1 MSQSSQGPQGAVLV
15 LGMHRSGTSALTRGL
30 EVLGIDLGRNLKEPV
45 PGDNDKGFFEDWALS
60 TINDELMALKGGR
73 WDSLAI
79 SALSKSDEDAINVL
93 KLRALT
99 EIERAFSDSIFFA
112 FKDPR
117 TSRTLPFW
125 KDVLARRGVKPFYI
139 VAFRNPMSVA
149 DSLAARDGFDRRRS
163 YHLWLLHTLSAVKET
178 EGEARV
184 FVDFDELV
192 EDPETVLKRVAA
204 MIDDPRIVPGAQA
217 LQVYKREFL
226 DRELRRHHNQNN
238 QLDLD
243 RAASTFVNDVY
254 ALLRREAAAGAL
266 GQAESHKAWEP
277 KLRAFESLGPHLE
290 YADVLDRDLREA
302 VNSVAAKAGEIQHL
316 RDVINGLN
324 TEIGHLRGAREAD
337 VAALSHKLAQ
347 IAGASSAR
355 ASEQDAEIARLRARQ
370 FADEETIAALK
381 ASIESAERALDA
393 ARGVAEEAARQH
405 LDGIAALRAAHEA
418 DVQQRLT
425 LAQEA
430 HDLFLEEFKVQ
441 AEEEMDAL
449 LQEASTRH
457 AEERALAIIAAVD
470 DAIEA
475 ERRQH
480 ERDMDEARD
489 QHASAMTAF
498 ERDAERLMG
507 DIEARLQVLHEE
519 ALEDV
524 RRQMTFALAEE
535 RGRAVQ
541 ALEEERR
548 RSAQALEMERRH
560 AAEGID
566 AEAARGAAAMVSA
579 LEHQRDSERTRL
591 EALQQQIDAVQQDAA
606 RRVREYET
614 GINRLR
620 DDYEALAHRLR
631 STYASS
637 SWRWSK
643 PLRAIKGALSGGG
656 EPSEHVF
663 DAPFFATSGWA
674 PPRIDVTSG
683 AQAATF
689 APAPLS
695 NAGPKRRV
703 HFTICAKNYLPIAR
717 TCLSTSAQ
725 HHPDAE
731 HYLVLCDAVDQG
743 YDPGTEPFAVIPVT
757 DLPLPLFDDMKL
769 RYDVMEL
776 NTAIKPFC
784 FAHFFN
790 GGADEV
796 VYLDPD
802 LYFLQRMDAVRDA
815 LASGAEAVLTPHI
828 HKPILDDRSP
838 GDIDML
844 RAGVYNLGFLA
855 LRRSPAA
862 EHFAA
867 WWGERL
873 RTGAISDIARGLF
886 TDQKW
891 CDLLPCFVP
900 HTTVLQHPGYNLA
913 YWNLMHRPVHRQ
925 GDTWTAA
932 GQPVVFVHFSGASFV
947 DANVFSKHQNRYDAD
962 AIGELRALYDQ
973 YRDEVRANGFG
984 VGPSYRYSF
993 DFDGHGRRIAPVLR
1007 QLYRDEIAFAG
1018 PYAAPDMSR
1027 VLTLA
1032 NEDAPDVRSI
1042 GGVRISRLMHRIW
1055 KSRPDLQ
1062 AAFDLATESGQRGF
1076 LDWSQHAMP
1085 REYHL
1090 DASVY
1095 PVSLSPPPTPET
1107 PAPAQVTPSAI
1118 SQISRSVLENSASLR
1133 PLYKHLPVG
1142 LRHRAK
1148 VLLTKSAYTPRGAA
1162 HHDEGAEPQPGAA
1175 LIGYA
1180 RGELGMGEHVR
1191 MTAAAMEHEGVP
1203 IGMINLSSNVLA
1215 RQEDRRFD
1223 YLIDRAADF
1232 RANVFHVNADQLPL
1246 VCAELGDHFMEGKWN
1261 IAYPAW
1267 ELAEFPKAWVPQL
1280 NRMDEIWAPSL
1291 FIRDSLVKSI
1301 DTPVIHMPLAVEIAH
1316 GYETWTRAD
1325 FGLPG
1330 DAFVFL
1336 FYFDLA
1342 SFASRKNPIATLQ
1355 AFQLML
1361 NSLSDRRDLD
1371 RVRLV
1376 VKVLSVERFPTE
1388 YSALKLLAES
1398 SPSVVLLPDVFSADK
1413 IHGLVNCADAF
1424 VSLHRSEGF
1433 GRGPAEAMRL
1443 GKAVI
1448 ATGYSGNMD
1457 YMDASNSFPVSYQLC
1472 AVDRGEYPF
1481 GEGQYWADP
1490 NLQEASELMRQLIEN
1505 PGLASEVGERAR
1517 IYMGSHHNRAAIGK
1531 RYAERLKAIGALE

>member
-79 SALSKSDEDAINVL
+79 SALSRSDEDAINVL

-125 KDVLARRGVKPFYI
+125 KDVLSRRGVKAFYVI
-139 VAFRNPMSVA
+139 AFRNPMSVA

-192 EDPETVLKRVAA
+192 DDPEAVLKRIAA
-204 MIDDPRIVPGAQA
+204 TIDDPRIVPGAQA

-226 DRELRRHHNQNN
+226 DPELRRHRNQDN

-254 ALLRREAAAGAL
+254 KLLRREAAAGAL
-266 GQAESHKAWEP
+266 TQAESHAAWEP
-277 KLRAFESLGPHLE
+277 KLRAFESLSPHLE

-302 VNSVAAKAGEIQHL
+302 MNSVAAKSGEIQHL
-316 RDVINGLN
+316 RDVINNLN
-324 TEIGHLRGAREAD
+324 TEIVGLRSARETD
-337 VAALSHKLAQ
+337 VAALSHQLAQ
-347 IAGASSAR
+347 VASASSVR

-381 ASIESAERALDA
+381 ASLESAERALET
-393 ARGVAEEAARQH
+393 ARGAAEEAARQH

-418 DVQQRLT
+418 DVHQRLS

-430 HDLFLEEFKVQ
+430 HERFLEEFKAQ
-441 AEEEMDAL
+441 AEEEMHAL
-449 LQEASTRH
+449 LHDASARH
-457 AEERALAIIAAVD
+457 AEERAIAIAAAVA
-470 DAIEA
+470 DAVEA

-480 ERDMDEARD
+480 ERELDEARD
-489 QHASAMTAF
+489 QHAAAMTAF
-498 ERDAERLMG
+498 ERDSERLMS
-507 DIEARLQVLHEE
+507 DIEARLQALHEQ
-519 ALEDV
+519 ALEDA
-524 RRQMTFALAEE
+524 RRQATFALAEE
-535 RGRAVQ
+535 RGR
-541 ALEEERR
+541 
-548 RSAQALEMERRH
+548 
-560 AAEGID
+560 
-566 AEAARGAAAMVSA
+566 GAALVSA
-579 LEHQRDSERTRL
+579 LEHQRDAERVRL
-591 EALQQQIDAVQQDAA
+591 EALQQQVDAVQQETA
-606 RRVREYET
+606 RRVREYEA
-614 GINRLR
+614 GIGRLR
-620 DDYEALAHRLR
+620 GDYEALAHRLR

-637 SWRWSK
+637 SWRWSR

-663 DAPFFATSGWA
+663 DAPFFATPGWV
-674 PPRIDVTSG
+674 PPRIDVTAGVRTAPS
-683 AQAATF
+683 
-689 APAPLS
+689 APALS

-717 TCLSTSAQ
+717 TCLATSAQ

-743 YDPGTEPFAVIPVT
+743 YDPSVEPFAVIPVT
-757 DLPLPLFDDMKL
+757 DLPLPLFEDMKL

-784 FAHFFN
+784 FTHFFN
-790 GGADEV
+790 AGADEV

-828 HKPILDDRSP
+828 HKPILDDKSP

-862 EHFAA
+862 EHFAS

-925 GDTWTAA
+925 GEAWTAA
-932 GQPVVFVHFSGASFV
+932 GQPVVFVHFSGASFT
-947 DANVFSKHQNRYDAD
+947 DANVFSKHQNRYDAN

-1018 PYAAPDMSR
+1018 PYAAPDTNR

-1032 NEDAPDVRSI
+1032 NEDAPDVRSV

-1095 PVSLSPPPTPET
+1095 PVSLSPSTTPDA
-1107 PAPAQVTPSAI
+1107 PAPAAPTPSAL

-1148 VLLTKSAYTPRGAA
+1148 VMLTKSAYTPRGAA
-1162 HHDEGAEPQPGAA
+1162 RHEEGAEPQPGAA

-1203 IGMINLSSNVLA
+1203 IGIVNISENLLA

-1223 YLIDRAADF
+1223 HLHSENAEF
-1232 RANVFHVNADQLPL
+1232 RANIFHVNADQLP
-1246 VCAELGDHFMEGKWN
+1246 VVTAGLGEQFLSGKHN
-1261 IAYPAW
+1261 IAYPFW
-1267 ELAEFPKAWVPQL
+1267 ELGQFPNDWMPQL
-1280 NRMDEIWAPSL
+1280 NAMDELWAPTK
-1291 FIRDSLVKSI
+1291 FIQEALAVAER
-1301 DTPVIHMPLAVEIAH
+1301 PVVHMPVAVELAG
-1316 GYETWTRAD
+1316 GYERWRRGD
-1325 FGLPG
+1325 FNLPA

-1342 SFASRKNPIATLQ
+1342 SFASRKNPVGVLEAFKIAI
-1355 AFQLML
+1355 A
-1361 NSLSDRRDLD
+1361 SLGRALPRD
-1371 RVRLV
+1371 VRLV
-1376 VKVLSVERFPTE
+1376 VKVISADRFPNEFARLREMTQ
-1388 YSALKLLAES
+1388 ST
-1398 SPSVVLLPDVFSADK
+1398 PGVMLLPEVFDPDQ
-1413 IHGLVNCADAF
+1413 IHGLVNCSDAF

-1443 GKAVI
+1443 GKVAI

-1457 YMDASNSFPVSYQLC
+1457 YMNELNSFPVPYHLR
-1472 AVDRGEYPF
+1472 AVGDEYPY
-1481 GEGQYWADP
+1481 GAGQVWADP
-1490 NLQEASELMRQLIEN
+1490 DVSEAAAIMARLINE
-1505 PGLASEVGERAR
+1505 PSLAREIGERAR
-1517 IYMGSHHNRAAIGK
+1517 AYMIEHHSQEAIGR
-1531 RYAERLKAIGALE
+1531 RYAERLKAIGALN